1 MVSFEDR
8 RGEMIT
14 DVVVG
19 DAFTVFRCPNFTL
32 LCCVVEAVML
42 VKYVEHVEEVEEAAA
57 DGTGDGEEQDNLV
70 SCLPEDQLDRAP
82 GDEVEQTS
90 DSAKGSHG
98 RFGK

>member
-1 MVSFEDR
+1 
-8 RGEMIT
+8 MIT
-14 DVVVG
+14 YVVVG

-70 SCLPEDQLDRAP
+70 SCLPQDQLDGAP
-82 GDEVEQTS
+82 RDEVKQTG
-90 DSAKGSHG
+90 DCAKSSHG
-98 RFGK
+98 RFGE